1 MGGRLALGA
10 QSQRRRRYPP
20 SFVVHKRLQ
29 SGPISNVLSDNLAA
43 VIPRSLPVRL
53 GIGMPE
59 MALPAPLLQQPAL
72 SNILIP
78 LDTMTTPQDGDR
90 TTRRA
95 TRSAASSS
103 SSSSSRATPTIISP
117 RRAAMETSMA
127 RAVQVAALVE
137 AADLPLSANRLA
149 LLTQLSGRL
158 YLSWRRRPHA
168 FNEVTSSGN
177 ESLGASDSQD
187 EAFVDQSRRV
197 EIAASEPEANNAPVP
212 QPPPVQHIKQ
222 EFHPGDPEDP
232 DDPDGHIPGVF
243 GDIPLPD
250 LPSASPV
257 TLRMIL
263 NLVWRL
269 SLAYALFGVYVGALK
284 LTKYWLIR
292 LLGLRPA
299 VDHNYARSQARRRS
313 MRSAPGN
320 GQNTSSPSRR
330 SPWYYKAVLALVAAS
345 TALPRSS
352 TGGFLSPSIRPAT
365 SSLLAHPACAG
376 MVWHPPPT
384 KTWVLG
390 NYVEADYVVAASH
403 QRSTVRFS
411 IPSPYQS
418 SIHHNNRPIA
428 LAEVLGR
435 TLVAFPP
442 IAGHLLHLL
451 QGICDGLRSG
461 PPGCRRTRMRKAV
474 CRFIHAFVHS
484 HFYAPLHVLPLHVET
499 NPDRDHDT
507 VEQICIRLGIDDAFC
522 YLPAGVAEATA
533 PTTSW
538 FSASDSDVS
547 KLSLSPSRGGVM
559 DALKA
564 DPLAETL
571 IALGSHSPHQ
581 SAPGPTHQAITRSG
595 QPSHCLLASRL
606 TPTLPERVLSST
618 SGTLL
623 PANAVNVPLA
633 AHHHLARKT
642 RRPMVHPRRKLPAAA
657 SPVRARS
664 LDEYHTTQ
672 LGELRG
678 AIYGSFA
685 KLKLAYQKKIAL
697 CDDSSEG
704 LDLFCQNRLWFS
716 DTLEI
721 LRRLYDWKFAL
732 ILSEQMEE
740 QHRFEYG
747 ELLTPGGSPSALFAL
762 LANLAA
768 SGMADSASEDIAN
781 RLRAASMMAKRES
794 RSSLFN
800 RANPP
805 PPNQPPR

>member
-1 MGGRLALGA
+1 PAQPNPVFTLETLFVEYHSPVWTPTDEFTATLNLILAFF
-10 QSQRRRRYPP
+10 S
-20 SFVVHKRLQ
+20 
-29 SGPISNVLSDNLAA
+29 I
-43 VIPRSLPVRL
+43 
-53 GIGMPE
+53 
-59 MALPAPLLQQPAL
+59 LL
-72 SNILIP
+72 LIP
-78 LDTMTTPQDGDR
+78 TSVFLSSANKGK
-90 TTRRA
+90 RA
-95 TRSAASSS
+95 GAGRPHPRPRHHLQ
-103 SSSSSRATPTIISP
+103 RATPTILNP
-117 RRAAMETSMA
+117 TRAAMETSMA
-127 RAVQVAALVE
+127 RTAAGSGSGGSGADHKERETQEEVE
-137 AADLPLSANRLA
+137 EESTASTTITTRPTGSLSSLSSLADSIFPGDDGP
-149 LLTQLSGRL
+149 SG
-158 YLSWRRRPHA
+158 SGNSTDPTSA

-177 ESLGASDSQD
+177 ESLD
-187 EAFVDQSRRV
+187 EAFVDQSLR
-197 EIAASEPEANNAPVP
+197 SP

-243 GDIPLPD
+243 GDIPLAD

-284 LTKYWLIR
+284 LTKYWSIR
-292 LLGLRPA
+292 LLDFARQSIH
-299 VDHNYARSQARRRS
+299 DYARSQARRGS
-313 MRSAPGN
+313 MKSALSN
-320 GQNTSSPSRR
+320 GHNTLSPSRR
-330 SPWYYKAVLALVAAS
+330 SPWYYKAILGLVAAS
-345 TALPRSS
+345 TVLPQSPM
-352 TGGFLSPSIRPAT
+352 GGFLNPSVPPPT
-365 SSLLAHPACAG
+365 SSLVARPACTG
-376 MVWHPPPT
+376 SVWRPPPT

-403 QRSTVRFS
+403 HRSTVRFS

-451 QGICDGLRSG
+451 QGIATAFALALLAVVALVCV
-461 PPGCRRTRMRKAV
+461 KQV
-474 CRFIHAFVHS
+474 CRFIHAF
-484 HFYAPLHVLPLHVET
+484 VLPLHVET

-522 YLPAGVAEATA
+522 YLPAGVAEATG
-533 PTTSW
+533 PTTVYSADDELV
-538 FSASDSDVS
+538 SASDSDVS

-564 DPLAETL
+564 DCRCRA
-571 IALGSHSPHQ
+571 G
-581 SAPGPTHQAITRSG
+581 
-595 QPSHCLLASRL
+595 SRL
-606 TPTLPERVLSST
+606 MSPSS
-618 SGTLL
+618 S
-623 PANAVNVPLA
+623 NAVNVPLA

-642 RRPMVHPRRKLPAAA
+642 RRVAQRSPLAAIFQPDAWHPASAPPQRLLRRKENMLHQRYVASQFLPANTRIFQGGIAG
-657 SPVRARS
+657 P
-664 LDEYHTTQ
+664 
-672 LGELRG
+672 
-678 AIYGSFA
+678 IYGSFA

-704 LDLFCQNRLWFS
+704 LDLFCQHRLWFS

-747 ELLTPGGSPSALFAL
+747 ELLTQ
-762 LANLAA
+762 ANLAA

-781 RLRAASMMAKRES
+781 RLRAASMRLMAKREF

-805 PPNQPPR
+805 PPINHHDVEPNSPFPTPPI